1 MLFNKILG
9 AVLASILAI
18 LGIKEFSNM
27 VFGKGGHHGHHAE
40 EEKPM
45 NDRFAEAFAY
55 YIPVEDAGP
64 VEAVEEEIFDLGAQL
79 ASADASA
86 GETVYK
92 QQCMS
97 CHTIEDGGA
106 NKTGPNLH
114 GLAGRPVATHAG
126 FNYSGSLA
134 DYGAANGGAW
144 SYENLNEFIL
154 NPKGTVSGTYM
165 AYPGLKRDSQRMDLI
180 AYLASET
187 PSAPAFPEP
196 LPPPAEEDDAVAEA
210 AIGEDGEVIEA
221 SAEAGAEIDTT
232 AMDMPVAEDVSTDAV
247 GDAIADL
254 EATVNEAADN
264 AEETVNAAADEAEAG
279 VADAV
284 ETAEAVAE
292 ETADDLEETVTED

>member
-9 AVLASILAI
+9 AVLAAILAI
-18 LGIKEFSNM
+18 MGIKEFSNV

-40 EEKPM
+40 EEKSM

-64 VEAVEEEIFDLGAQL
+64 GEVVVEEVFDLGAEL
-79 ASADASA
+79 ASADASS
-86 GETVYK
+86 GETVFK
-92 QQCMS
+92 QNCAS

-114 GLAGRPVATHAG
+114 GLAGRSVATHAG

-134 DYGAANGGAW
+134 DYGAANGGTW
-144 SYENLNEFIL
+144 SYQNLNEFIL

-180 AYLASET
+180 AYLAAET

-196 LPPPAEEDDAVAEA
+196 LPPPAEEAVVDTATAE
-210 AIGEDGEVIEA
+210 GGDVVDA
-221 SAEAGAEIDTT
+221 SAEEGGE
-232 AMDMPVAEDVSTDAV
+232 TDAAAMNAPA
-247 GDAIADL
+247 GEEDAASEALADA
-254 EATVNEAADN
+254 EATVTEAAGE
-264 AEETVNAAADEAEAG
+264 AEASMNAAAEEAETAAG
-279 VADAV
+279 EAV
-284 ETAEAVAE
+284 EAAETEAE
-292 ETADDLEETVTED
+292 EAAEEVEEAAESEE